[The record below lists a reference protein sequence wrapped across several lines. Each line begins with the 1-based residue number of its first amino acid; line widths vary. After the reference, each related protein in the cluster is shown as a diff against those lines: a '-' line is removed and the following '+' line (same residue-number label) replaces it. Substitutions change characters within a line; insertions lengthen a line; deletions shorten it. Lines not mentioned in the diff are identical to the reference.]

1 MQTSHSKLE
10 GRIDILNNNFPIGLF
25 SQINFPFTIYH
36 NRIRHE
42 HFVHAARVIYHSVLN
57 LKVLKIWIYL
67 FICKIFPKLKPEYGK
82 IIL

>member
-1 MQTSHSKLE
+1 MCNKFQLMQTSHSKLE

-42 HFVHAARVIYHSVLN
+42 HYVHAARVIYHSVLIFKSVTD
-57 LKVLKIWIYL
+57 LDLSIYL
-67 FICKIFPKLKPEYGK
+67 QDFS
-82 IIL
+82 